1 MIAKT
6 PPHGAV
12 EIVPGEFEAPRMPIP
27 AVFPRAAAGEDVPVA
42 DMAIL
47 PVCGNVLPARRRLSR
62 KGLNAMCRWAAMN
75 LPLPTALEES
85 SMIRRA

>member
-12 EIVPGEFEAPRMPIP
+12 EIVLGEFEAPRMPIP
-27 AVFPRAAAGEDVPVA
+27 AVFPLPAKTRLFA

>member
-27 AVFPRAAAGEDVPVA
+27 AVFPRAAAGEDVPVCRHGHSPGLRECPSRAASIVPQGAERNVQVGGDELAAA
-42 DMAIL
+42 D
-47 PVCGNVLPARRRLSR
+47 C
-62 KGLNAMCRWAAMN
+62 
-75 LPLPTALEES
+75 T
-85 SMIRRA
+85 